1 MLVVDASRPWT
12 SVAELTAYLKQKGAK
27 ASYAT
32 SNPPAKVMG
41 ALYKARAGLEAVE
54 VPYRTSFD
62 TVNDMQS
69 GALDYALYDPVFAT
83 AQAREG
89 RMRILAVSTGART
102 RSNPE
107 LPTMTESGVPMDLL
121 GWFAAMV
128 PMGTPRPIVDEIN
141 RWFNAL
147 DATAEA
153 RQFLNSIGGDPWI
166 ATPEEGQARFLR
178 DIQDWGDY
186 VRTARI
192 EPQG

>member
-1 MLVVDASRPWT
+1 M
-12 SVAELTAYLKQKGAK
+12 
-27 ASYAT
+27 
-32 SNPPAKVMG
+32 
-41 ALYKARAGLEAVE
+41 
-54 VPYRTSFD
+54 PYRTSFD

-107 LPTMTESGVPMDLL
+107 LPTMAESGVPMDLL

-128 PMGTPRPIVDEIN
+128 PMGTPRPIVNEIN
-141 RWFNAL
+141 QWFNAL

-153 RQFLNSIGGDPWI
+153 KQFLNSIGGDPWI
-166 ATPEEGQARFLR
+166 TTPDEGQARLLQ
-178 DIQDWGDY
+178 DIRDWGEY
-186 VRTARI
+186 VRAAQI